1 METTFREGFEK
12 LGGHC
17 PVCGNDDYKNIV
29 VGTKRI
35 GAMFSQM
42 LFHCSECG
50 CEISEENGK
59 TCLAYISKTLNL
71 KTNEFKYSAEIEFR
85 DLGSFLALSEPWKK
99 EVKSVMKVLTAWNIP
114 MLGPPPVSGFGNE

>member
-17 PVCGNDDYKNIV
+17 PVCGNNDYKNVV

-35 GAMFSQM
+35 GSLFSQM
-42 LFHCSECG
+42 LFHCLECG
-50 CEISEENGK
+50 SEVSEESGK
-59 TCLAYISKTLNL
+59 ACIVYINKTLDL
-71 KTNEFKYSAEIEFR
+71 QTKEFKYSAKIEFR
-85 DLGSFLALSEPWKK
+85 DLGSFLTIEESLKG

-114 MLGPPPVSGFGNE
+114 LLGPPPASGFGNE